1 VSKDI
6 VVIAR
11 ASAASVAWRVL
22 SSELS
27 ACAAQLASIL
37 ERNAVRG

>member
-11 ASAASVAWRVL
+11 ASAASVAWATL
-22 SSELS
+22 SNELS
-27 ACAAQLASIL
+27 ASAAQLASVL
-37 ERNAVRG
+37 EPNAVRR